1 MDIKEQVLRLTR
13 RHGTWDPFELA
24 EKMNILVVLEPLGS
38 INGYYNQCYRQKFI
52 HINESLEPQ
61 RQRFT
66 CAHEMGHAMLHPKAN
81 TPFLRENTLF
91 CISRLEIEANRFAA
105 ELLCPDELLQEYPGY
120 SLSQIARS
128 LGLREEVLACK
139 QLGEG

>member
-1 MDIKEQVLRLTR
+1 MEASTAITTSVTGKSSYTSTR
-13 RHGTWDPFELA
+13 VWSRSA
-24 EKMNILVVLEPLGS
+24 SGS
-38 INGYYNQCYRQKFI
+38 
-52 HINESLEPQ
+52 H
-61 RQRFT
+61 
-66 CAHEMGHAMLHPKAN
+66 
-81 TPFLRENTLF
+81 TLF